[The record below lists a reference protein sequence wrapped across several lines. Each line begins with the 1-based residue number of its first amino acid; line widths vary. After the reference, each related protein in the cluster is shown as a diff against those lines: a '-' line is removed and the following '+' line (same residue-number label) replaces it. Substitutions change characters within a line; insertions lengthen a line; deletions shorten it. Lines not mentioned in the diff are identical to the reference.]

1 MYIRHKPVVAPLRS
15 TVCMTRDAATIVT
28 RIPIVARIPFAG
40 SDAPVHLGRCVKE
53 ISDDVVTAN
62 LRPFTGLSIG

>member
-1 MYIRHKPVVAPLRS
+1 
-15 TVCMTRDAATIVT
+15 MTRDAATIVT